1 MNNVVKNIYE
11 LIGQTPVYQFP
22 TSADMADIFVK
33 LEWFNPGGSIKD
45 RISLSMIQDAISQG
59 KLKPGDTIVE
69 PTSGNTG
76 VGVAMIAAQMGFKS
90 VIIMPESVSV
100 ERIKILKAYGAE
112 VILTP
117 KDESM
122 EGSIAIAD
130 KLEQEKGYVQLKQF
144 DNPANPKAHYETTA
158 LEILSQVPT
167 ITHFVI
173 GSGTGGTLSGAG
185 RRLKE
190 DNGVKLI
197 AVEPETSAVMQ
208 GKPSLGHK
216 IQGIGPGFVP
226 RIVDVSLFDELRTI
240 KDSEAIE
247 MARTLAKDYGLLGGF
262 STGCNIA
269 ASIKLAKELGPGY
282 TIVTVS
288 ASNGERYLS
297 TTLFEEKDA

>member
-22 TSADMADIFVK
+22 TSSDMADIFVK

-45 RISLSMIQDAISQG
+45 RIALSMIQDAIAQG

-76 VGVAMIAAQMGFKS
+76 VGIAMIAAQMGFKS
-90 VIIMPESVSV
+90 VIIMPESVSL
-100 ERIKILKAYGAE
+100 ERVKILKAYGAE

-117 KDESM
+117 KEQSM
-122 EGSIAIAD
+122 EGSISIAD
-130 KLEQEKGYVQLKQF
+130 QLEREKGYVQLKQF

-158 LEILSQVPT
+158 REIIAQVPS

-190 DNGVKLI
+190 DHNVKLI

-208 GKPSLGHK
+208 GHPSEGHK

-226 RIVDVSLFDELRTI
+226 SIVDVSLFDELRTVT
-240 KDSEAIE
+240 DEEAIQ
-247 MARTLAKDYGLLGGF
+247 MARVLAKDYGLLGGF
-262 STGCNIA
+262 STGCNLA
-269 ASIKLAKELGPGY
+269 ASIKLARELGPGHS
-282 TIVTVS
+282 IVTVS

-297 TTLFEEKDA
+297 TILFEEKDA

>member
-22 TSADMADIFVK
+22 TSSDMADIFVK

-45 RISLSMIQDAISQG
+45 RIALSMIQDAIAQG
-59 KLKPGDTIVE
+59 RLKPGDTIVE

-76 VGVAMIAAQMGFKS
+76 VGIAMIAAQMGFKS
-90 VIIMPESVSV
+90 VIIMPESVSL
-100 ERIKILKAYGAE
+100 ERVKILKAYGAE

-117 KDESM
+117 KELSM
-122 EGSIAIAD
+122 EGSISVSD
-130 KLEQEKGYVQLKQF
+130 ELQREKGYVQLRQF

-158 LEILSQVPT
+158 LEIMSQVPA

-173 GSGTGGTLSGAG
+173 GSGTGGTLTGAG

-190 DNGVKLI
+190 DHNVKLI

-208 GKPSLGHK
+208 GSPNEGHK
-216 IQGIGPGFVP
+216 IQGIGPGFIP
-226 RIVDVSLFDELRTI
+226 SIVDVNLFDELRTVT
-240 KDSEAIE
+240 DDEAIQ
-247 MARTLAKDYGLLGGF
+247 MARILAKEYGLLGGF
-262 STGCNIA
+262 STGCNLA
-269 ASIKLAKELGPGY
+269 ASIKLAKELGPGH

-297 TTLFEEKDA
+297 TILFEEKDA

>member
-1 MNNVVKNIYE
+1 MKKVVQHIYE
-11 LIGQTPVYQFP
+11 LIGDTPVYQFP
-22 TSADMADIFVK
+22 TSSDMADIFVK

-45 RISLSMIQDAISQG
+45 RIALSMIHDLMAKG
-59 KLKPGDTIVE
+59 KLKKGDTIVE

-76 VGVAMIAAQMGFKS
+76 VGVAMIAAQMGLKS
-90 VIIMPESVSV
+90 VIIMPESVSM
-100 ERIKILKAYGAE
+100 ERIKILKAYGAD

-117 KDESM
+117 KEESM

-130 KLEQEKGYVQLKQF
+130 KLEQEKGYIQLKQF
-144 DNPANPKAHYETTA
+144 DNPSNPKAHYETTA
-158 LEILSQVPT
+158 LEILAQVPS

-173 GSGTGGTLSGAG
+173 GSGTGGTLTGAG

-190 DNGVKLI
+190 EKGVKLI

-226 RIVDVSLFDELRTI
+226 SIVDVSLFDELRTV
-240 KDSEAIE
+240 KDLEAIE
-247 MARTLAKDYGLLGGF
+247 MARILAKDYGLLGGF
-262 STGCNIA
+262 STGCNIV
-269 ASIKLAKELGPGY
+269 ASLQLAKELGPGY
-282 TIVTVS
+282 SIVTVS

-297 TTLFEEKDA
+297 TNLFEEKDA